1 MCDAVNGENGR
12 VELCSSAKVPSDSVM
27 FAKEG
32 CVIVKLFVVIVYW
45 THSRYEAEMLCSLR
59 GKRRKW
65 DKPIRE

>member
-1 MCDAVNGENGR
+1 
-12 VELCSSAKVPSDSVM
+12 M

>member
-1 MCDAVNGENGR
+1 MEP
-12 VELCSSAKVPSDSVM
+12 CSSAKVPSDSVM

-45 THSRYEAEMLCSLR
+45 IHSRYEAEVLCSSR

-65 DKPIRE
+65 DKPGRE